1 MFAKK
6 ESRDV
11 ARSNAKK
18 DVKGDESH
26 LEIGKMTVSV
36 FYRCD
41 IVAQVTRVL
50 YICNS
55 CPSQDVDVEAFLG
68 SLAHQASKFYC
79 SLMFNGTC
87 SRKHFPFGTCIYNP
101 TSLMRVLEHLLHHPN
116 CCAEKATGDPSSPSG
131 TGPVQLVATSPKAT
145 RLKDV
150 RTWQPQVP
158 RWGGLEVCRIEVLVL
173 VSNFEMCWSLE

>member
-26 LEIGKMTVSV
+26 LEIGNMTISV

-41 IVAQVTRVL
+41 IVAQVTRV
-50 YICNS
+50 S

-79 SLMFNGTC
+79 SL
-87 SRKHFPFGTCIYNP
+87 
-101 TSLMRVLEHLLHHPN
+101 
-116 CCAEKATGDPSSPSG
+116 
-131 TGPVQLVATSPKAT
+131 
-145 RLKDV
+145 
-150 RTWQPQVP
+150 
-158 RWGGLEVCRIEVLVL
+158 VLVL
-173 VSNFEMCWSLE
+173 VNISLSACASIIQHR

>member
-1 MFAKK
+1 
-6 ESRDV
+6 
-11 ARSNAKK
+11 
-18 DVKGDESH
+18 
-26 LEIGKMTVSV
+26 MTVCV

-50 YICNS
+50 YLCNS

-79 SLMFNGTC
+79 SLVLVLVN
-87 SRKHFPFGTCIYNP
+87 I
-101 TSLMRVLEHLLHHPN
+101 SLSACASIIQQFVMRVLGHLLHHPS

-158 RWGGLEVCRIEVLVL
+158 RWGGLEVRRIEVLVL
-173 VSNFEMCWSLE
+173 VSNFGMCWSLE